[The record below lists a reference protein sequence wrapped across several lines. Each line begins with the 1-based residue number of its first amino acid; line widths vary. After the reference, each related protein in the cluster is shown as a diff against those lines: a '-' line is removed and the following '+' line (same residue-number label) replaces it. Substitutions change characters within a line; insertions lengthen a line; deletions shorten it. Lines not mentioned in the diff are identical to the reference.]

1 MIIIPLDKK
10 KEIIKK
16 YNSTS
21 HFYDKRYTEIQY
33 EKFEII
39 LNSFDLNDKKLL
51 DAGCGTGLL
60 LDYILQYQKNKNF
73 YYVATDIS
81 LNMLKIFYRKLLKM
95 DNKWLERKIN
105 LILSDLENLPFRNNV
120 FHSVFAPTSLQN
132 LPSIQKGIT
141 ELIRTAKNKAELK
154 LTILKKKLDSEELEK
169 ILKPIIEKLEIFNIN
184 NIEDIVVQGIVNKI

>member
-1 MIIIPLDKK
+1 VIIIPLDKK

-21 HFYDKRYTEIQY
+21 HFYDKRYTQIQY

-39 LNSFDLNDKKLL
+39 LNSFKFSEKILL

-60 LDYILQYQKNKNF
+60 LQYIIQFLKTDDF
-73 YYVATDIS
+73 SYVATDIS
-81 LNMLKIFYRKLLKM
+81 LKMLKIFSSKVKEISKKKFQRRL
-95 DNKWLERKIN
+95 N

-132 LPSIQKGIT
+132 LPSIQNGI
-141 ELIRTAKNKAELK
+141 EEIIRTAKNNADLK
-154 LTILKKKLDSEELEK
+154 LTILKKKLD
-169 ILKPIIEKLEIFNIN
+169 IEKLKPFLKPKVVKLEILNLN
-184 NIEDIVVQGIVNKI
+184 NVEDVIIQGIVNKI